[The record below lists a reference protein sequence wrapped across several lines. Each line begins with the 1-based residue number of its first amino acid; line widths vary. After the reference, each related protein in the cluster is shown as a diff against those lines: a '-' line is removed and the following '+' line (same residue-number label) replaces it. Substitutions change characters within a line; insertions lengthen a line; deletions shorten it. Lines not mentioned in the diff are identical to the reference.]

1 MAAELPRVESMDW
14 YVIRENIDRRFSMK
28 KFVSSALFIAVLLT
42 LPFSGLFAYE
52 GGAVQDG
59 GTISGVVKFKG
70 TAPAPKKLEVTKDKE
85 VCAKTAKSDPSLIVS
100 GGNLVNAVVHITD
113 IKKGKKMEPQKVTLD
128 QNGCEYKPHVLAFT
142 AGSTV
147 EIANPDGILHN
158 IHSYSKANAPFNVA
172 QPKFKKSLT
181 QKIDKPEVINIKCDV
196 HGWMSGW
203 LFAAENPYFGVTDD
217 KGSFKLTDVPPG
229 TYNVEVWHE
238 TLGKVSQK
246 VTVKSKEE
254 AKVTFEMAKK

>member
-1 MAAELPRVESMDW
+1 
-14 YVIRENIDRRFSMK
+14 MK
-28 KFVSSALFIAVLLT
+28 KVISFALAFVVMLVLPL
-42 LPFSGLFAYE
+42 SGLSAYE
-52 GGAVQDG
+52 GGAVTDG

-85 VCAKTAKSDPSLIVS
+85 VCGKTAKSDASLIVS
-100 GGNLVNAVVHITD
+100 GGNLVNAVAHITD

-128 QNGCEYKPHVLAFT
+128 QNGCEYKPHVLAFV

-147 EIANPDGILHN
+147 EVLNPDGILHN
-158 IHSYSKANAPFNVA
+158 IHSYSKVNTPFNTA

-181 QKIDKPEVINIKCDV
+181 QKIEKPEVINIKCDV

-203 LFAAENPYFGVTDD
+203 LFVAENPYFSVTDD

-246 VTVKSKEE
+246 VTVKAKEE